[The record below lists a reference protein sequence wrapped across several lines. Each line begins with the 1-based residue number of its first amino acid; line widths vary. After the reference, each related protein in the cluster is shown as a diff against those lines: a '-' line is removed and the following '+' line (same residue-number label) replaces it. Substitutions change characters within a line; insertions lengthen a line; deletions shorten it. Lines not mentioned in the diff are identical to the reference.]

1 MSLLPAGMRASRWI
15 GWVLLCGGMAVA
27 QIALAQPNRLARIK
41 AADELQVCMWP
52 GYYGISLRNA
62 KTGQVMGLDA
72 DMAQELA
79 RSLKVRLKWVD
90 TTFSKFIP
98 DVLSDQC
105 DIVMTGIAVT
115 PQRATQVAFSQPY
128 MRSDMYAVTTRS
140 HQRVRS
146 WTDIDQAG
154 VRVAVAEGSVQES
167 VMRERIK
174 KAELVVIVSPQTRE
188 AELEAGRV
196 DVFMSDYPF
205 TRKMLDYNEWAQV
218 IAPPAPFYFMTYAW
232 VVKPGDAAWLATVNQ
247 FLSTIKA
254 DGRLRQAALRYRLDA
269 MLITDPRP

>member
-1 MSLLPAGMRASRWI
+1 MGAVVLVGGVLASQ
-15 GWVLLCGGMAVA
+15 V
-27 QIALAQPNRLARIK
+27 QAQPNRLARIK

>member
-1 MSLLPAGMRASRWI
+1 M
-15 GWVLLCGGMAVA
+15 GWVVLVGG
-27 QIALAQPNRLARIK
+27 ALMSPIVQAQPNRLARIK

-52 GYYGISLRNA
+52 GYYGISLRNT
-62 KTGQVMGLDA
+62 KTGQIMGLDA
-72 DMAQELA
+72 EMAQELA
-79 RSLKVRLKWVD
+79 RSLKVRLKWVE
-90 TTFSKFIP
+90 TTFIKFIP

-105 DIVMTGIAVT
+105 DIVMTGIAIT

-128 MRSDMYAVTTRS
+128 MRSDMYAVTTRN

-146 WTDIDQAG
+146 WADIDQAG
-154 VRVAVAEGSVQES
+154 VRVAVVEGSVQES

-174 KAELVVIVSPQTRE
+174 KAELVVIASPQTRE

-218 IAPPAPFYFMTYAW
+218 ISPPAPFHFMTYAW
-232 VVKPGDAAWLATVNQ
+232 AVKPGDAAWLATVNQ
-247 FLSTIKA
+247 FLSTVKA
-254 DGRLRQAALRYRLDA
+254 DGRLRQAALRYRLES
-269 MLITDPRP
+269 MLITDPKP